1 MAGEQ
6 EIRGTKNLGLVQA
19 IYAGIN
25 PPMNTKII
33 WYDDNVGVK
42 IHKYYDVTISEWV
55 PFGDNG
61 QIIQDLTLKEDK
73 VNKGVAGGYV
83 PLNDVIKITSQY
95 LDIVNDLVTGGSS
108 SKC

>member
-33 WYDDNVGVK
+33 WYDDNIGVK
-42 IHKYYDVTISEWV
+42 IHKYYDVTLS
-55 PFGDNG
+55 
-61 QIIQDLTLKEDK
+61 
-73 VNKGVAGGYV
+73 
-83 PLNDVIKITSQY
+83 
-95 LDIVNDLVTGGSS
+95 
-108 SKC
+108 